1 MDYISSTLLKTY
13 TRSQRAELRKNASNL
28 SMLYG
33 TESKSRV
40 NSFLIARDRLIMLC
54 LGIPCFLSIQDY
66 TPEEFQEIMSVNVN
80 GAFYTVQAAA
90 RIKSSKV
97 SAISPSQHL
106 SARHSWIRPNDR
118 LQYVPVFSVSSVYN
132 SREIS
137 IPCFT
142 FLLTSLSI
150 MRRKLGSYSLPNRLQ
165 WNGGISAEST
175 VYHRAILKQKLWNT
189 RLRICSISGSIK
201 FQPADLLRLMSLKG

>member
-13 TRSQRAELRKNASNL
+13 TRSQMAELRKNASNL

-33 TESKSRV
+33 TESKSGV

-54 LGIPCFLSIQDY
+54 LGIPCFLSIQEY
-66 TPEEFQEIMSVNVN
+66 TPEEFQEIMSVNAN

-106 SARHSWIRPNDR
+106 SARHS
-118 LQYVPVFSVSSVYN
+118 
-132 SREIS
+132 
-137 IPCFT
+137 
-142 FLLTSLSI
+142 
-150 MRRKLGSYSLPNRLQ
+150 
-165 WNGGISAEST
+165 
-175 VYHRAILKQKLWNT
+175 
-189 RLRICSISGSIK
+189 
-201 FQPADLLRLMSLKG
+201 